1 MGEQSIFPWLERV
14 EAGVAAVVF
23 DGARRVLLGRRADNG
38 LWGLPSGHV
47 ETGETV
53 AEAVRREVR
62 EETGLEVA
70 IVRLIGVYS
79 DPASQVFCYPS
90 GPVVQFV
97 TTCFL
102 CTSPARGEA
111 RADGTE
117 TSAVRFFAVNALPPD
132 LLPMHP
138 RWLADALA
146 GQAAAYI
153 R

>member
-1 MGEQSIFPWLERV
+1 MGEQTIFPWPERV

-23 DGARRVLLGRRADNG
+23 DGAQRVLLGRRADNG

-47 ETGETV
+47 EAGETV

-90 GPVVQFV
+90 GPVSLIALFFQVADHA
-97 TTCFL
+97 
-102 CTSPARGEA
+102 ARC
-111 RADGTE
+111 RALGPFDNTF
-117 TSAVRFFAVNALPPD
+117 R
-132 LLPMHP
+132 
-138 RWLADALA
+138 
-146 GQAAAYI
+146 
-153 R
+153 